1 MNPRLTIQGIAIGS
15 CGRVLHPTAARHGIV
30 RASDT
35 TLWPETA
42 ISITIVL

>member
-1 MNPRLTIQGIAIGS
+1 MNPRLTIPDIVIGR
-15 CGRVLHPTAARHGIV
+15 CGRVLHPTAARRGIV